1 MNIMTKIYQL
11 KHFLVWIIIVFN
23 ATHSDAQTMK
33 PEDTEV
39 WHPEPKLVTPGKN
52 NLPPSDA
59 IVLFDGTNLNEW
71 RSVKDG
77 SAPKWTIAQG
87 AFTVTK
93 GAGTIETKRLFGDCQ
108 LHLEWK
114 SPVDTT
120 GFRGQ
125 DRGNSG
131 VFLASRYEIQIL
143 DSYGNRTYSNG
154 QAGSVYKQH
163 IPLVNA
169 CLPAGEW
176 QTYDIFYTAPKFN
189 ATGQVLTPA
198 YVSVIH
204 NGILIQNH
212 VEIKGTIRYIGLPS
226 YENHGKAPIQ
236 LQDHDHPVSFRNVWI
251 REL

>member
-1 MNIMTKIYQL
+1 MK
-11 KHFLVWIIIVFN
+11 KFLPFRMILLGLSGILSY
-23 ATHSDAQTMK
+23 HSSFAQTMK

-39 WHPEPKLVTPGKN
+39 WQPEPKMVNPGKN

-59 IVLFDGTNLNEW
+59 IILFDGNNLQEW

-77 SAPKWTIAQG
+77 SEPKWTIAQG

-93 GAGTIETKRLFGDCQ
+93 GGGTIETKRSFGDCQ
-108 LHLEWK
+108 LHIEWR
-114 SPVDTT
+114 SPLDTA
-120 GFRGQ
+120 GHKGQ

-131 VFLASRYEIQIL
+131 VFLAGRYEIQVL
-143 DSYGNRTYSNG
+143 DSYKNRTYSNG

-169 CLPAGEW
+169 CLPPGEW
-176 QTYDIFYTAPKFN
+176 QTYDIFYTAPKFHAN
-189 ATGQVLTPA
+189 GQVEKPA
-198 YVSVIH
+198 YVTVIH
-204 NGILIQNH
+204 NGVLIQNH
-212 VEIKGTIRYIGLPS
+212 VEIKGTIKYIGLPS
-226 YENHGKAPIQ
+226 YESHGKAPIQ